1 MEVSFTRMFENHWLY
16 GSVLASRTASAEGFS
31 VLSVWHTLV
40 DYTCQT
46 GAADTS
52 RCMETERPQFGKI
65 DLIITQVTLSV
76 LVGAKD

>member
-1 MEVSFTRMFENHWLY
+1 MFENHWLY

-40 DYTCQT
+40 NYACQR
-46 GAADTS
+46 GVADTS
-52 RCMETERPQFGKI
+52 VHMETERPKFGKI